1 MLRIGIVTGEP
12 SGDMLGAGLIG
23 ELNKRV
29 KNLSIEGIGG
39 EKLAKKNMNI
49 LFPMEKLSV
58 MGFTEVFGKYFELKR
73 IRGKLIEHFLENP
86 PDVFIGID
94 APDFNLFLEQKLR
107 QAGIKT
113 VHYVS
118 PSIWAWRESR
128 IKKIKESVDLI
139 LNLFPFETAIYN
151 KFNVPNKHV
160 GHPLADKLPQVP
172 NINLARKELDIP
184 KNKKVIALLPGSRTA
199 EIKRIGVPILKAA
212 LITQS
217 SHNDLFFVS
226 AFLDKKSCKIFE
238 ELKNS
243 FTPEL
248 KIKIYLD
255 KTHRVIEST
264 DIVLLA
270 SGTVTLEAM
279 LLKKPM
285 IVAYKISWL
294 TYFIIKLLVKI
305 PYVAL
310 PNILAG
316 KEIVPECLQLR
327 CRPKILASELD
338 KLLNSD
344 KNIKK
349 LINHF
354 SKLSTELKKSADI
367 QAANA
372 ILKILHNDN
381 PI

>member
-1 MLRIGIVTGEP
+1 
-12 SGDMLGAGLIG
+12 
-23 ELNKRV
+23 
-29 KNLSIEGIGG
+29 
-39 EKLAKKNMNI
+39 
-49 LFPMEKLSV
+49 
-58 MGFTEVFGKYFELKR
+58 
-73 IRGKLIEHFLENP
+73 
-86 PDVFIGID
+86 
-94 APDFNLFLEQKLR
+94 
-107 QAGIKT
+107 
-113 VHYVS
+113 
-118 PSIWAWRESR
+118 
-128 IKKIKESVDLI
+128 
-139 LNLFPFETAIYN
+139 
-151 KFNVPNKHV
+151 
-160 GHPLADKLPQVP
+160 
-172 NINLARKELDIP
+172 LDIP